1 MGTPTPILSTPTRIF
16 PLAEFKP
23 IAGSRAWVSIPNP
36 NGLPLIATATSDKTV
51 RVYSL
56 KNFTLHSTL
65 EGGHSRSVRSVA
77 WKPTVK
83 NNGVLSL
90 ATGSFDATMGIWRR
104 REAAPEGGGASNSEI
119 ERGDEEADL
128 EVEVLGDGAVKERL
142 QLRTAKDDGDSESED
157 DWEFAIVLE
166 GHDSEVKNVAYSPSG
181 QWLASCSRDK
191 SIWIWEE
198 VGEEG
203 EDEFETI
210 AVLQEHT
217 ADVKCICWRKDDGNG
232 EVLASASYDDT
243 IRLWKEIDG
252 EGEWG
257 SFAVLEGHEGTV
269 WWLDWEPEVSQKK
282 FEDPATE
289 ESEAPRIPRLMSC
302 SADTT
307 IRVWTLAPAPP
318 PPNKPSYFNPSIP
331 STMRPPP
338 ADEKWECTAI
348 LPKVHDL
355 PVYSVSW
362 SKKTGRVVSAGGDGK
377 IAIYEE
383 RTKGRTKVGGAVE
396 REWVVLAV
404 LQGGHGPYE
413 INHATWCTRF
423 DSGKKKDDEE
433 IIVTTGDDGVV
444 RAWTVEDGEIVTTMG
459 EKVPENSTLEEKV
472 DAVMQGKSLS

>member
-1 MGTPTPILSTPTRIF
+1 MPTIRTRIL
-16 PLAEFKP
+16 PLTEFKP
-23 IAGSRAWVSIPNP
+23 TASSRAWVSIPNP

-77 WKPTVK
+77 WKPSVK
-83 NNGVLSL
+83 DNGVLSL

-104 REAAPEGGGASNSEI
+104 RENVQGDGGLSNKETDTRI
-119 ERGDEEADL
+119 EDANL
-128 EVEVLGDGAVKERL
+128 EVEVLSDGEVKEPL
-142 QLRTAKDDGDSESED
+142 HIRTTKNDGTSDPED

-217 ADVKCICWRKDDGNG
+217 ADVKCVCWRKDDGNG

-257 SFAVLEGHEGTV
+257 CFAVMEGHEGTV
-269 WWLDWEPEVSQKK
+269 WCLDWEPEVSQ
-282 FEDPATE
+282 EMYNDATTE
-289 ESEAPRIPRLMSC
+289 KTEAPRMPRLLSC
-302 SADTT
+302 SADST

-318 PPNKPSYFNPSIP
+318 RPNKPSYFNPTIP
-331 STMRPPP
+331 STMRLPPV
-338 ADEKWECTAI
+338 DEKWECTAT
-348 LPKVHDL
+348 LPNVHDL
-355 PVYSVSW
+355 PIYSVSW
-362 SKKTGRVVSAGGDGK
+362 SKVTGCVLSTGGDGR
-377 IAIYEE
+377 IAVYEE
-383 RTKGRTKVGGAVE
+383 RAKGRTKVGGEVE

-413 INHATWCTRF
+413 INHAAWCKRY
-423 DSGKKKDDEE
+423 DAGKKKDGEE
-433 IIVTTGDDGVV
+433 IIVTTGDDGIV
-444 RAWTVEDGEIVTTMG
+444 RAWAIDEEEISTVVR
-459 EKVPENSTLEEKV
+459 EKAPENITSREKV
-472 DAVMQGKSLS
+472 DAEIRGLSLS